1 MTNSS
6 SKVFLFYTSLKKKS
20 LHNYKNYI
28 SLILKKFNIDFKIVS
43 LPLKKKKKTLL
54 KSPHVTKKAKE
65 SFELTF
71 FKFVVIINFDKRPII
86 FFSNI
91 QIKLRFSKFFHQNS
105 YL

>member
-1 MTNSS
+1 MVNSS
-6 SKVFLFYTSLKKKS
+6 SKSFLFYTSLTKKS

-28 SLILKKFNIDFKIVS
+28 SSILKKFNIDFKIMS

-71 FKFVVIINFDKRPII
+71 FKFVIIINFNNKLLKILRGNVPNTIHLKCII
-86 FFSNI
+86 TS
-91 QIKLRFSKFFHQNS
+91 
-105 YL
+105 